1 MMDMHNQ
8 RFIEHGFP
16 CHQVGAET
24 PREQSAAVHP
34 PINRLHVWWA
44 RRSLTPSRA
53 AILASLLPADANTAW
68 FLCEL
73 GIEKSVVEINDRYWT
88 LDPSDNMLT
97 KRIEKIG
104 DEAFLIVDD
113 TVLQRMKKENQFRES
128 NCALIQRI
136 VTAEPHLK
144 EHSAICR
151 WQHESAPL
159 IEPFPNVGTRLQ
171 VHKVP
176 GDPAWFKD
184 LMAIA
189 KLVEVRVP
197 NLYGYDRAY
206 THHPTLTS
214 TPKTVLDPTAGGG
227 SIPFEAMRLGHRVI
241 ANELNPVATV
251 ILYATL
257 DYPARFGLSLAD
269 DIQKWGQ
276 YLIDHLDR
284 NLDEVFLRVGRLS
297 EAEKTSLRQHLHQHP
312 ELIDHF
318 DQEEVTTYLFA
329 RQVTCPHCGGKAPL
343 LNNCWLA
350 KEREQWGVA
359 IIPDLQTRDVRF
371 TAYRVKQGKGAQGE
385 DPELATVADG
395 VGTCSHC
402 KQAIP
407 EDEIKRQ
414 ARSESEFGTWTDRL
428 YCVVAVRYQPKLD
441 SNGQIQRYKSGEIK
455 TEKVT
460 FFRPPNARDL
470 EALEEA
476 KRRLDAKWDEW
487 DAAGL
492 IPTEEIPPNSNY
504 NRGHRL
510 YGIMRWCD
518 MFTPRQLLGHLTLV
532 EELNRLKP
540 QILEDLGE
548 ERSRA
553 VVTYLQFAID
563 KGVDYNSTYTRW
575 IPQRG
580 SISGTFGQ
588 HNFSMRWTFGEMIF
602 AGPNSGFAWGLS
614 QIVDALAAIT
624 ELVAPLHR
632 QAIARHPSCLILNRT
647 AAYLP
652 EVESSSV
659 DLVCI
664 DPPYYDNV
672 MYAELSDFYYVWH
685 RRTLKDLYPGVYV
698 RRLTDKAE
706 EAVSNVQRDG
716 SQDAAKETYERLMKE
731 IFAECRRVLKDEGIM
746 TLMFTHKSQSAW
758 ETLTRSLIESGWNIK
773 SAFPVESE
781 FANSRHLMDTAS
793 AASSI
798 FISCRKQLTESF
810 EPATW
815 TGFGGAGVQ
824 HRIVRAVAEA
834 LPHFHALRLNPVDEM
849 VASYGQALRV
859 LSEQWPVL
867 DGDEPV
873 SPMRAMNEASRV
885 VAERQIGR
893 LTQER
898 LQVSDLQPEA
908 AMALTLYGIYG
919 LHELPYDEALNL
931 SRSLNIRLDSRPA
944 GYTVEGRIIGINQD
958 AGSQRRST
966 SREAESIGYHA
977 PLVRKGS
984 KLRLARPEERHARR
998 LEHPQTEWDVLHGL
1012 MMAYRH
1018 GDIPVVRAY
1027 LQQHANSR
1035 QQVILDLLHV
1045 WAAGTSD
1052 ETLRK
1057 EGQTMVFGLK

>member
-1 MMDMHNQ
+1 MN
-8 RFIEHGFP
+8 FK
-16 CHQVGAET
+16 T
-24 PREQSAAVHP
+24 
-34 PINRLHVWWA
+34 
-44 RRSLTPSRA
+44 
-53 AILASLLPADANTAW
+53 ASN
-68 FLCEL
+68 
-73 GIEKSVVEINDRYWT
+73 S
-88 LDPSDNMLT
+88 
-97 KRIEKIG
+97 
-104 DEAFLIVDD
+104 
-113 TVLQRMKKENQFRES
+113 
-128 NCALIQRI
+128 
-136 VTAEPHLK
+136 
-144 EHSAICR
+144 
-151 WQHESAPL
+151 
-159 IEPFPNVGTRLQ
+159 
-171 VHKVP
+171 
-176 GDPAWFKD
+176 
-184 LMAIA
+184 
-189 KLVEVRVP
+189 
-197 NLYGYDRAY
+197 
-206 THHPTLTS
+206 
-214 TPKTVLDPTAGGG
+214 
-227 SIPFEAMRLGHRVI
+227 
-241 ANELNPVATV
+241 
-251 ILYATL
+251 
-257 DYPARFGLSLAD
+257 
-269 DIQKWGQ
+269 
-276 YLIDHLDR
+276 
-284 NLDEVFLRVGRLS
+284 
-297 EAEKTSLRQHLHQHP
+297 
-312 ELIDHF
+312 
-318 DQEEVTTYLFA
+318 
-329 RQVTCPHCGGKAPL
+329 
-343 LNNCWLA
+343 CWLA
-350 KEREQWGVA
+350 KEGEQWGVA
-359 IIPDLQTRDVRF
+359 IIPDPQTKDVCF
-371 TAYRVKQGKGAQGE
+371 EMYRVKQGKGPKGE
-385 DPELATVADG
+385 DPELATVVDG
-395 VGTCSHC
+395 VGTCVHC

-407 EDEIKRQ
+407 EDEVKRQ
-414 ARSESEFGTWTDRL
+414 ARGESEFGTWTDRL
-428 YCVVAVRYQPKLD
+428 YCVVAVRYQLKLD
-441 SNGQIQRYKSGEIK
+441 KQGEIERYKSGERKGEIK

-470 EALEEA
+470 EALEVA
-476 KRRLDAKWDEW
+476 KHRLDAKWDEW
-487 DAAGL
+487 DTVGL

-532 EELNRLKP
+532 EELNRLKS
-540 QILEDLGE
+540 QILEELGE
-548 ERSRA
+548 ERGRA

-588 HNFSMRWTFGEMIF
+588 HNFSMRWTFGEMVF

-614 QIVDALAAIT
+614 QIVDALAAIA

-632 QAIARHPSCLILNRT
+632 KAIANCPSCLILNRT

-706 EAVSNVQRDG
+706 EAVANVQRDG
-716 SQDAAKETYERLMKE
+716 SQDAAKKTYELQMKE
-731 IFAECRRVLKDEGIM
+731 IFAECRRVLKDGGVM

-798 FISCRKQLTESF
+798 FISCRKRLTESF

-885 VAERQIGR
+885 VAEHQIGR

-898 LQVSDLQPEA
+898 LQVNDLQPEA

-944 GYTVEGRIIGINQD
+944 GYTVEGRIIGMNQD
-958 AGSQRRST
+958 AGSQRRNT
-966 SREAESIGYHA
+966 SREAESTGYPRRSFAKA
-977 PLVRKGS
+977 PNYAWLVLKS
-984 KLRLARPEERHARR
+984 
-998 LEHPQTEWDVLHGL
+998 V
-1012 MMAYRH
+1012 M
-1018 GDIPVVRAY
+1018 RA
-1027 LQQHANSR
+1027 
-1035 QQVILDLLHV
+1035 D
-1045 WAAGTSD
+1045 
-1052 ETLRK
+1052 
-1057 EGQTMVFGLK
+1057 